1 MIEPSSS
8 SSQVK
13 MKSPEAIFTTLR
25 YTSSSSSANLPVK
38 KESLPLLD
46 LHFERLR
53 EAFDHFSE
61 RDGKDRWGDWP
72 SEERIWEELKEVLE
86 QSRPGDYRVRIVIHP
101 GSEIEVHCVPAP
113 KDAGPFT
120 LLPSL
125 TRQNNRRPVILDPQD
140 TSINSDPTEETDL
153 RLYKTVNREIYD
165 EAYERG
171 QTNTTDT
178 SHNEVLLHTSTEIL
192 ETTTS
197 NTAILL
203 PNSHSPKWIT
213 PVLSKDTPFLNGVM
227 RRYLLF
233 QGVIEEGQV
242 TIDMLNEVREA
253 GKGGRIIGFNGLRGV
268 WEGELM

>member
-1 MIEPSSS
+1 MIKPSSS

-25 YTSSSSSANLPVK
+25 YTSSSSSTKLPVTE
-38 KESLPLLD
+38 ESLPLLD

-72 SEERIWEELKEVLE
+72 GEERIWEELKEVLE
-86 QSRPGDYRVRIVIHP
+86 QSQPGDYRVRIVIHP

-120 LLPSL
+120 LLPSPD
-125 TRQNNRRPVILDPQD
+125 RPNDRRPMILDSQD
-140 TSINSDPTEETDL
+140 SPINSEPTEETDL
-153 RLYKTVNREIYD
+153 RLYKTVNRDIYD
-165 EAYERG
+165 EAYGRG
-171 QTNTTDT
+171 QTNTTGT
-178 SHNEVLLHTSTEIL
+178 SHNEVLLHTPSSIL

-197 NTAILL
+197 NIAILL

-213 PVLSKDTPFLNGVM
+213 PILSKDTPFLNGVM
-227 RRYLLF
+227 RRYLLS
-233 QGVIEEGQV
+233 QGVIEEGEV
-242 TIDMLNEVREA
+242 SIDMLNELREE

-268 WEGELM
+268 WEGELI